1 VTAPGFTGGTLDRA
15 DRVRHEPGLLAAAE
29 ADPRARLLVLNG
41 LEPELDADGRLA
53 WTGLDAAAAAERLFL
68 GFDGGVPLFAAA
80 PPHGRPFPGTRSPAL
95 FAMLDR
101 FHPADA
107 ALYAAARS
115 LVDWHGR
122 HGFCAVC
129 GSATAV
135 FRAGWA
141 RRCPHCAA
149 EHFPRVDPVV
159 IMLAVRGDR
168 VLLGRQPSWPAGRYS
183 ALAGFLEVGES
194 IEEAVRREI
203 AEEAGVPTGAVRYV
217 ASQPWPFPSSL
228 MIACIAEALDD
239 RITIDVHELEDARWF
254 TREEARLALA
264 RDAAAP
270 FGAPP
275 AYAIAHT
282 LLAAWVGEASEG
294 SPFAFPSRQQAN
306 EG

>member
-1 VTAPGFTGGTLDRA
+1 VIAPGFTGGTIDRA
-15 DRVRHEPGLLAAAE
+15 DRVRHEPELLAAAE
-29 ADPRARLLVLNG
+29 ADPRARLLLLHG
-41 LEPELDADGRLA
+41 LDPELDETGRLV
-53 WTGLDAAAAAERLFL
+53 WTRLDGVPGERLFL
-68 GFDGGVPLFAAA
+68 GFDSGAPLFAIA
-80 PPHGRPFPGTRSPAL
+80 PPHAVPFSNARSPAL

-129 GSATAV
+129 GTPTAI

-141 RRCPHCAA
+141 RKCPNCAA

-159 IMLAVRGDR
+159 IMLAERGDK
-168 VLLGRQPSWPAGRYS
+168 VLLGRQPPWPPGRYS

-228 MIACIAEALDD
+228 MIACIAEALDE
-239 RITIDVHELEDARWF
+239 RIAIDVHELEDARWF
-254 TREEARLALA
+254 TRDEVKAALA
-264 RDAAAP
+264 RDPAAS

-275 AYAIAHT
+275 PYAIAHT
-282 LLAAWVGEASEG
+282 LLTAWVEG
-294 SPFAFPSRQQAN
+294 A
-306 EG
+306 